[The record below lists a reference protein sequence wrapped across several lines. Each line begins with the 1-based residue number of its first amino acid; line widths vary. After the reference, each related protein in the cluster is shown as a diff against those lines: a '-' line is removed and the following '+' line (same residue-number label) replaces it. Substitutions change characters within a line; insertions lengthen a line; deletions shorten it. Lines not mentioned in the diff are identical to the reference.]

1 VNPKRFGAHDILKPG
16 ISRVTLH
23 IYLTLSN
30 PATLFK
36 KSGFR
41 SLPHGRRLAL
51 KRTCEFCDQVV
62 NTFRWIHCM
71 INLS

>member
-16 ISRVTLH
+16 ISRVTSH

-36 KSGFR
+36 KSGVR
-41 SLPHGRRLAL
+41 IQECAA
-51 KRTCEFCDQVV
+51 RTPARTEDDVMVFFDA
-62 NTFRWIHCM
+62 
-71 INLS
+71 